1 VLLAAGLDRARILV
15 LTFPEIAP
23 ALRVLAHVRRHRP
36 DLPVVVRA
44 ADDSHLEELKRAGAS
59 EVVPEVLEGSLMLA
73 AQTLSRLDVPLR
85 RVLKEIEAAREQ
97 RYDLLRERY
106 VEPKAATPPSRQ
118 PSDRTVSS

>member
-1 VLLAAGLDRARILV
+1 LV

-73 AQTLSRLDVPLR
+73 AQTLTRLAVPLR
-85 RVLKEIEAAREQ
+85 RVLREIEHARGE
-97 RYDLLRERY
+97 RYGILRERFRDR
-106 VEPKAATPPSRQ
+106 PINTPSEALNDEAEAPRK
-118 PSDRTVSS
+118 

>member
-1 VLLAAGLDRARILV
+1 LV

-106 VEPKAATPPSRQ
+106 VEPEAATPPSTSPRIE
-118 PSDRTVSS
+118 P